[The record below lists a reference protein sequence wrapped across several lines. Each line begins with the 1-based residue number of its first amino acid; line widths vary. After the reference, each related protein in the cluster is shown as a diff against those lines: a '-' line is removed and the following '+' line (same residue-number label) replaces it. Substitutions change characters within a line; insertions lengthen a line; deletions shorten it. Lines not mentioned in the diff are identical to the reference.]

1 LHQHDVE
8 TFQLEQFINLE
19 KIQIIVS
26 PYHTNI
32 KHTLYQRGLLSK
44 LKTTAK
50 SITMIN
56 MRVSTHD
63 SAISP
68 SIKNISFVH
77 CFIGASFSSRTIP
90 NVTLSFQD
98 CVTGVQRSEMENIKF
113 LEFMRQY
120 GFNVGYMIGNS
131 VSYALQKNQKELF
144 HVCLL
149 FFCNN
154 LVFMDDTCRTS
165 EKQGKD
171 FYSNTTNSRFFTWV
185 RLHER
190 ID

>member
-1 LHQHDVE
+1 VE
-8 TFQLEQFINLE
+8 AFQLEQFTDLE

-26 PYHTNI
+26 PYHTTMKN
-32 KHTLYQRGLLSK
+32 TLYQRGLLSK

-56 MRVSTHD
+56 MRISNHD
-63 SAISP
+63 SAIP
-68 SIKNISFVH
+68 SVRNISFVH
-77 CFIGASFSSRTIP
+77 CFIIANFLSRTIP

-113 LEFMRQY
+113 LEFMRRY

-149 FFCNN
+149 FY
-154 LVFMDDTCRTS
+154 VT
-165 EKQGKD
+165 
-171 FYSNTTNSRFFTWV
+171 
-185 RLHER
+185 
-190 ID
+190 I